1 LLTSCF
7 ANLVLAK
14 SHSPNCTLPP
24 DNSNYVAGVNVR
36 STLDIFWSAIYT
48 VFVCTWAVQHL
59 NVPPP
64 KASTP
69 DFHWWQF
76 WKIKIPAFFWTRL
89 KWMLLT
95 IIMPEYLLGA
105 ALSGYVAAR
114 KFKKYTKEPGSKG
127 ERWTTTHGYY
137 ADMGGLVYTLPETP
151 GNFEPRLVA
160 INSKQLRYLLDKGF
174 LDQEPPMSEDEILDK
189 SKGDAFAT
197 ISAVVQ
203 LLWLVTQLITRKVLK
218 LPSSQL
224 EILALAFA
232 VCTSFTYILNYP
244 KPQNI
249 QVPSH
254 VSNLQRNQ
262 ELEERASQSYFKN
275 ALWPWEDKKELEAII
290 RNDKLN
296 PSSQLKILNEG
307 KSYEW
312 IVDADSIGFI
322 TGAVILGL
330 CHCIAWNFQ
339 FPTPIERLLWRIAS
353 VGITG
358 ILPLFYFLWFMLT
371 YGSDHLGKLYDYLQL
386 PLSYISFSVYVV
398 ARLYLLVAPFRELFY
413 LPPEAFIATWSVSLP
428 Y

>member
-1 LLTSCF
+1 
-7 ANLVLAK
+7 
-14 SHSPNCTLPP
+14 
-24 DNSNYVAGVNVR
+24 
-36 STLDIFWSAIYT
+36 
-48 VFVCTWAVQHL
+48 
-59 NVPPP
+59 
-64 KASTP
+64 
-69 DFHWWQF
+69 
-76 WKIKIPAFFWTRL
+76 
-89 KWMLLT
+89 MLLT

-254 VSNLQRNQ
+254 VSNLQRNRTQ
-262 ELEERASQSYFKN
+262 HRILEHTEPEPEPEPETESESDYSNLEEELEERASQSYFKN

-322 TGAVILGL
+322 TGAVIL
-330 CHCIAWNFQ
+330 
-339 FPTPIERLLWRIAS
+339 
-353 VGITG
+353 
-358 ILPLFYFLWFMLT
+358 
-371 YGSDHLGKLYDYLQL
+371 
-386 PLSYISFSVYVV
+386 VYVV

-428 Y
+428 YFG